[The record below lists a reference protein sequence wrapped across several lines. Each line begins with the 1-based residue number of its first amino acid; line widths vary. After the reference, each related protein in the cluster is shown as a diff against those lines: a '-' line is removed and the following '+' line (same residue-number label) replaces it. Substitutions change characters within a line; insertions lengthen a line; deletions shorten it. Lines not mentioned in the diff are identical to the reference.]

1 MRITLT
7 QNLIDRGL
15 KIQPGRQHQEFC
27 DMSCQSLYLE
37 IRASN
42 PTQGTYYLRHRDG
55 SATKHYR
62 LGTSNTISLAVARQK
77 ANALKSELVING
89 KKTVAEDTKPAELL
103 VSDLFE
109 QYVFPHNMHRKRSHA
124 RDLEMYKL
132 KLKPIFGSMYIR
144 DVTGRAVQLF
154 HTQLLQE
161 KKAPATC
168 DHYVKL
174 LRSAYNH
181 AVRWNLI
188 EKSPLNGIKLFN
200 ADNRIDNIPDSRQLS
215 ALLKVLQTDSNRT
228 VCRIALLLL
237 ASGARVSELLSAKWS
252 MVDRKNR
259 VWRIP
264 ALSSKSKQIRSV
276 PLSDAA
282 MDVINQLQTEGHYDY
297 LFVNTKTGLPYT
309 TVQKVWCRLKRKAG
323 LSKMR
328 LHDLRHCNA
337 SYMVS
342 SGVSLYV
349 VQDILGHSDPKITMR
364 YCHVA
369 SDTKLSASNTA
380 SAIIKAAMPFN
391 ITVGKIME
399 GIPEAVA

>member
-1 MRITLT
+1 MRIALT
-7 QNLIDRGL
+7 QSMIDKGL
-15 KIQPGRQHQEFC
+15 RLQNGKQHEEFC
-27 DMSCQSLYLE
+27 DTGCKSLYLE
-37 IRASN
+37 LRASN
-42 PTQGTYYLRHRDG
+42 PAQGTYYLRHRNG

-62 LGTSNTISLAVARQK
+62 LGTSNTMSLSAARQK
-77 ANALKSELVING
+77 AGALKSELAISGNN
-89 KKTVAEDTKPAELL
+89 TAEENAKPAELL

-109 QYVFPHNMHRKRSHA
+109 QYVFPHNVHRKRSHA

-132 KLKPIFGSMYIR
+132 KLKPIFGSMRLCEVTRR
-144 DVTGRAVQLF
+144 DVQLF
-154 HTQLLQE
+154 HTKLLQE

-181 AVRWNLI
+181 AVRWDLI

-200 ADNRIDNIPDSRQLS
+200 ADNRIDNVPDSQQLS

-237 ASGARVSELLSAKWS
+237 ATGARVSELLNAKWS

-264 ALSSKSKQIRSV
+264 ALSSKSKRIRSV

-282 MDVINQLQTEGHYDY
+282 MDVINQLQTEGHYEY
-297 LFVNTKTGLPYT
+297 LFVNAKTGLPYT
-309 TVQKVWCRLKRKAG
+309 TVQKVWCRLKRAAG
-323 LSKMR
+323 VSKMR

-342 SGVSLYV
+342 SGVSLFV

-364 YCHVA
+364 YSHVA
-369 SDTKLSASNTA
+369 SDTKLNASNTA

-391 ITVGKIME
+391 IVGGNM
-399 GIPEAVA
+399 